1 MCSQGE
7 NLENVDFATNKI
19 GVEKS
24 EKWKKFEFFIDD

>member
-24 EKWKKFEFFIDD
+24 EKWKNFGLFIDN